1 LLRYRQ
7 ILYPIYGRTGK
18 LLGMRYT
25 KTALLT
31 FGAGLMLGLVVIAF
45 EIKSLQRV
53 ASGLMAFGIAAIPI
67 GMVVDW
73 RRATQPVRRV
83 PRRRPS
89 PSSRRRMPP
98 RKPARPKR

>member
-1 LLRYRQ
+1 
-7 ILYPIYGRTGK
+7 
-18 LLGMRYT
+18 MRYT
-25 KTALLT
+25 KTALLI
-31 FGAGLMLGLVVIAF
+31 FGAGLMLGLVVIAV

-73 RRATQPVRRV
+73 RRATKPVRRA
-83 PRRRPS
+83 PRRRTS
-89 PSSRRRMPP
+89 PTSRGRVRP